1 MSYNLPDEK
10 GHFEQYGGV
19 FIAETLMTA
28 VTELKLAYE
37 KYKDDAEFIA
47 EFENDLKHYVG
58 RESPLYHAKNLS
70 KQLGGAQIYLKR
82 EDLNHKG
89 RRRIYSRI

>member
-28 VTELKLAYE
+28 VIELKLAYE
-37 KYKDDAEFIA
+37 KI
-47 EFENDLKHYVG
+47 
-58 RESPLYHAKNLS
+58 
-70 KQLGGAQIYLKR
+70 Q
-82 EDLNHKG
+82 G

>member
-10 GHFEQYGGV
+10 GHFAQYGGV

-37 KYKDDAEFIA
+37 KYKDDADFWP
-47 EFENDLKHYVG
+47 NLKTTSSTMLDVKVH
-58 RESPLYHAKNLS
+58 SITQK
-70 KQLGGAQIYLKR
+70 I
-82 EDLNHKG
+82 
-89 RRRIYSRI
+89 